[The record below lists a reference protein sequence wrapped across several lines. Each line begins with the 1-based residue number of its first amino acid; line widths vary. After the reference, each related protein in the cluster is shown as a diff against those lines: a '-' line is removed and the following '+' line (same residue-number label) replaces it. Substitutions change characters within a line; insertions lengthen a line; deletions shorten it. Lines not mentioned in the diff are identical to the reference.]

1 MSRERPDRLQIAQA
15 YAGLL
20 GMERYCREECSR
32 SGPASVWRVYAYLW
46 SREGHVF
53 TSERTIQHG
62 TGLSERVA
70 ADAIF
75 ALLER
80 GVLKIDG

>member
-1 MSRERPDRLQIAQA
+1 MTQYPVHAKCE
-15 YAGLL
+15 
-20 GMERYCREECSR
+20 EECNR

-53 TSERTIQHG
+53 TPERTIQHG
-62 TGLSERVA
+62 TGLSERA
-70 ADAIF
+70 AGDAIW

-80 GVLKIDG
+80 GVLEIAEKEGSQSL

>member
-1 MSRERPDRLQIAQA
+1 MPGPYPSRFRINSQYQ
-15 YAGLL
+15 GLI

-46 SREGHVF
+46 SREGHVH
-53 TSERTIQHG
+53 TSDRTIQHG
-62 TGLSERVA
+62 TGLNERTT

-75 ALLER
+75 TLIER
-80 GVLKIDG
+80 GVLDIEE